1 MNEVPSPGR
10 KAWVAAVLSLLAPG
24 LGYVYAGRIVNGLVL
39 FFAYLASAPLLV
51 LAAALPPSTAVLVL
65 MVGVVVGVIV
75 LDLYG
80 VIDSWRVARR
90 AGPDYALKDYNR
102 PVVYAL
108 FLAAGLLYP
117 AFAFHYVRANA
128 FEAFYVPAGSMVPTV
143 LNGDHILVNKAAYRN
158 HGPERGDVIVFR
170 YPRQPGYQWV
180 KRVVALPGDSVEVR
194 GHDVSV
200 NGKKLERDRV
210 PAVSLAP
217 LGGQLTGEVFEET
230 NGGRRYRV
238 MLAAEPAKGQDVAK
252 ATVPDGACFVLGDD
266 RDNSKDSRS
275 AELGFVPLGD
285 VLGRVSYVHC
295 PAATWERFGPLRN

>member
-1 MNEVPSPGR
+1 MNEVRSPGR
-10 KAWVAAVLSLLAPG
+10 KPWVAAVLALLAPG

-51 LAAALPPSTAVLVL
+51 LAAAVEPSTAVLLL
-65 MVGVVVGVIV
+65 MIGVVVGVIV

-90 AGPDYALKDYNR
+90 VGPDYVLRDYNR
-102 PVVYAL
+102 PVVYFL

-128 FEAFYVPAGSMVPTV
+128 FEAFYVPTASMAPTV
-143 LNGDHILVNKAAYRN
+143 LSGDHVLVNKAAYRS
-158 HGPERGDVIVFR
+158 HGPERGDVVVFR
-170 YPRQPGYQWV
+170 HPHQPGFHWI
-180 KRVVALPGDSVEVR
+180 KRVIALPGDTVEVR
-194 GHDVSV
+194 GHEVSV

-210 PAVSLAP
+210 PPVSLAP
-217 LGGQLTGEVFEET
+217 LGGQLTGEVFEEV

-252 ATVPDGACFVLGDD
+252 VTVPDGACFVLGDD
-266 RDNSKDSRS
+266 RDHSEDSRS
-275 AELGFVPLGD
+275 PQLGFVPLGD
-285 VLGRVSYVHC
+285 VLGLVNYVHC
-295 PAATWERFGPLRN
+295 PAATWERFGPLRD

>member
-10 KAWVAAVLSLLAPG
+10 RPWVAAVLSLLAPG

-51 LAAALPPSTAVLVL
+51 LAAALPPSTAVLLL
-65 MVGVVVGVIV
+65 MVGVVLGVIV

-80 VIDSWRVARR
+80 VLDSWRLARR

-117 AFAFHYVRANA
+117 GFAFHYVRANA

-143 LNGDHILVNKAAYRN
+143 LNGDHILVNKAAYRS
-158 HGPERGDVIVFR
+158 HGPERGDVVVFR
-170 YPRQPGYQWV
+170 HPRQPGHQWV
-180 KRVVALPGDSVEVR
+180 KRVVALPGDTVEVR
-194 GHDVSV
+194 GHEVTV
-200 NGKKLERDRV
+200 NGKKLDRDRV
-210 PAVSLAP
+210 PPVSLPP
-217 LGGQLTGEVFEET
+217 LGGQLTGEVYEES

-238 MLAAEPAKGQDVAK
+238 MLAAEAAKGLDVAK

-266 RDNSKDSRS
+266 RDNSVDSRS
-275 AELGFVPLGD
+275 GELGFVPLGD
-285 VLGRVSYVHC
+285 VLGRVSYVHL
-295 PAATWERFGPLRN
+295 PAATWERFGPLSD